1 MSSKGENS
9 PHESRTQERVPISME
24 VVCEAASGKHGA
36 RISDIDASGCY
47 VDSIAQV
54 AVGEVVTFKARLPT
68 GHWVQLRGE
77 VVSQEWHAGY
87 DLRFKDLTDE
97 EQTLLAEVIKAKSEE
112 SAPRLNIPNIRR
124 DNQSE
129 LVGRGQNRGRVLL
142 AEDDPVCMR
151 LMTAVVEKEGYT
163 VVPAWDGREA
173 CRLLQRDADFA
184 AALFDMMMPHL
195 QGLDL
200 IRHMRTEKR
209 LMRIPVGIVTAE
221 QDPKLWDDSIAAG
234 AGIFLPKPFS
244 PNQLQYMLR
253 VLISKGR

>member
-1 MSSKGENS
+1 MQ
-9 PHESRTQERVPISME
+9 HELRPRERVPVSLE
-24 VVCEAASGKHGA
+24 VVCEAASGKHVA
-36 RISDIDASGCY
+36 RMSDIDANGCY

-54 AVGEVVTFKARLPT
+54 AVGEIVNFKARLPT

-87 DLRFKDLTDE
+87 DLRFKDLTE
-97 EQTLLAEVIKAKSEE
+97 EEEALLAEVIKAKSGEAA
-112 SAPRLNIPNIRR
+112 SRPVIKR
-124 DNQSE
+124 DGADKVSMR
-129 LVGRGQNRGRVLL
+129 GRNLGRVLV

-151 LMTAVVEKEGYT
+151 LLAAVVEKEGYT